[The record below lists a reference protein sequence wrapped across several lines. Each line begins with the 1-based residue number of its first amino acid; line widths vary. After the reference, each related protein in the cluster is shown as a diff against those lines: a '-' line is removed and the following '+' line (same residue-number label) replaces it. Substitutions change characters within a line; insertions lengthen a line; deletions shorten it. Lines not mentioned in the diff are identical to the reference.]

1 MDAVLR
7 YSVNPKTLYALRA
20 LCINALTLPAA
31 LLALTAAVFAVC
43 APTAAEAAGYELSA
57 RIPMRDAAAQGVL
70 WLDND
75 NYLTLEVSPDEVV
88 VWRTSFSRPQ
98 RTEFLSAKFMSE
110 YVCGPE
116 DAGRLSWRL
125 SPGRRYLY
133 FGWRDAENSRGWTLI
148 DIADAPSLRLKRFT
162 PPDGMQIDD
171 VLFSPDDHYATFR
184 HDYSHEGSEVSLLVM
199 DLTEGKEYWRVP
211 SGQLGFIER
220 MWWAGAIYDKPRFN
234 ALAMLYDTTFFD
246 ESGLAVCDI
255 NEKSISFSEQTYGVL
270 MGAEALW
277 GELTVHNSGEPADQ
291 PFSIVASVHGQDG
304 DKVIP
309 LSSSPSGLQMLP
321 EPGLVL
327 VGNSSGGEPDQLWLV
342 NVLTG
347 DKQAV
352 DRDCAEFT
360 VSGDGKVIVRA
371 QAANELRIYELVH

>member
-1 MDAVLR
+1 MLA
-7 YSVNPKTLYALRA
+7 
-20 LCINALTLPAA
+20 AA
-31 LLALTAAVFAVC
+31 LLLFGPVFATS
-43 APTAAEAAGYELSA
+43 AIAANYEMAA
-57 RIPMRDAAAQGVL
+57 RIPSRDAAAQGVL

-75 NYLTLEVSPDEVV
+75 NYITLEVSPDSVV
-88 VWRTSFSRPQ
+88 VWRTSYSRPQ
-98 RTEFLSAKFMSE
+98 REEFLSADFMRD

-125 SPGRRYLY
+125 SPGRRYLF
-133 FGWRDAENSRGWTLI
+133 FGWRNDANERNWTLL
-148 DIADAPSLRLKRFT
+148 DIADAPRLKLKRFA
-162 PPDGMQIDD
+162 PPAGMQIDE
-171 VLFSPDDHYATFR
+171 VLFSPDDRYAAFR

-199 DLTEGKEYWRVP
+199 DLAEGREYWRVP

-234 ALAMLYDTTFFD
+234 ALAMLYDTNFF
-246 ESGLAVCDI
+246 EKSGLAVCDI

-277 GELTVHNSGEPADQ
+277 GELTVHNSGGSEELPY
-291 PFSIVASVHGQDG
+291 SLVASVHGQDG

-309 LSSSPSGLQMLP
+309 LSSGPSGLQMLP

-327 VGNSSGGEPDQLWLV
+327 VGNNSSEGGADQLWLV

-371 QAANELRIYELVH
+371 QAANEIRIYELIR